1 MTTLHLADPSATE
14 AFGHLL
20 AQAQPARAVVHLHG
34 DLGAGKSSLARAWL
48 RALGVTGAIR
58 SPTYTL
64 VEHYPYADA
73 RLPEGGKALHLDL
86 YRIGD
91 AGELEF
97 LALDDAAAT
106 LWLVEWPE
114 RGGPALPQA
123 DLRIDLAVAPAGGR
137 TADLVAGTAAGRDW
151 LAGMTETPAYRALLT
166 SAGRNIRQVS
176 DP

>member
-1 MTTLHLADPSATE
+1 MSMLHLVDPAATE
-14 AFGHLL
+14 ALGHLL
-20 AQAQPARAVVHLHG
+20 AQAQPERAIVHLHG

-48 RALGVTGAIR
+48 RALGVTGAVR

-73 RLPEGGKALHLDL
+73 RLPDGGKALHLDL

-91 AGELEF
+91 PGELEF

-114 RGGPALPQA
+114 RGGAALPSA
-123 DLRIDLAVAPAGGR
+123 DLGISLAVDPAGGR
-137 TADLVAGTAAGRDW
+137 QAGFRAGTPAGRDW
-151 LAGMTETPAYRALLT
+151 LARMSETPAYRAFVT
-166 SAGRNIRQVS
+166 PAGRNMRQAT
-176 DP
+176 DL

>member
-1 MTTLHLADPSATE
+1 MSPLHLPDPAATE
-14 AFGHLL
+14 ALGHVL
-20 AQAQPARAVVHLHG
+20 AQTQPAHAVVHLHG

-64 VEHYPYADA
+64 AEHYPYADA
-73 RLPEGGKALHLDL
+73 RLPEGGQALHLDL

-91 AGELEF
+91 PGELEF

-114 RGGPALPQA
+114 RGGPALPPP
-123 DLRIDLAVAPAGGR
+123 DLAIDLAVDPAGGR
-137 TADLVAGTAAGRDW
+137 RVGWRAGHPVGQAW
-151 LAGMTETPAYRALLT
+151 LARMGETAAYRALLT
-166 SAGRNIRQVS
+166 PTGRNMRQAT

>member
-1 MTTLHLADPSATE
+1 MTVLHLADPEATDVF
-14 AFGHLL
+14 AALL
-20 AQAQPARAVVHLHG
+20 ARTQPEAAVVYLAG

-73 RLPEGGKALHLDL
+73 RLPAGGKALHLDL

-91 AGELEF
+91 PGELEF

-114 RGGPALPQA
+114 RGGPALPAA
-123 DLRIDLAVAPAGGR
+123 DLRLSLAVDGDGRRVELGAGTPVGQAWLARLPETAGYTPFLTPAGR
-137 TADLVAGTAAGRDW
+137 K
-151 LAGMTETPAYRALLT
+151 PAQAM
-166 SAGRNIRQVS
+166 